1 MYVVGGRGWQLACTA
16 VTITTYYAFCVHW
29 TAGPRTQVACGATR
43 DVGSHA
49 KPRFRSR
56 VRNSLHRGRSATA
69 STLTFTCAT
78 RRRLPK
84 VLSGARDAADTFVR
98 VSPLIVPLWEAMA
111 VAVGFERSLEG
122 MARFVL
128 SASKCVRDGV
138 WGAGVLLRGV
148 LTHATSTP
156 GVADGRAMRRVAMAS
171 ILRRV

>member
-1 MYVVGGRGWQLACTA
+1 M
-16 VTITTYYAFCVHW
+16 
-29 TAGPRTQVACGATR
+29 
-43 DVGSHA
+43 
-49 KPRFRSR
+49 
-56 VRNSLHRGRSATA
+56 
-69 STLTFTCAT
+69 
-78 RRRLPK
+78 
-84 VLSGARDAADTFVR
+84 R

-156 GVADGRAMRRVAMAS
+156 GVADGRAMCRVAMAS